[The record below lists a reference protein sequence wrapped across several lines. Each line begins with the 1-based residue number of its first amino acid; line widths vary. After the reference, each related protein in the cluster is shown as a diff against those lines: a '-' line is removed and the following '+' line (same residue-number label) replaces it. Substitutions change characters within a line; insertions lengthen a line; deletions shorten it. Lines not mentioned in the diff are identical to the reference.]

1 MIQQWRTA
9 LLARELERI
18 AEHQPK
24 GELCRGCSK
33 VGYPESWPC
42 ITVEVA
48 DQTVRNLRRK
58 LAGQRVSW
66 DG

>member
-24 GELCRGCSK
+24 GELCRGCSR
-33 VGYPESWPC
+33 VGYPELWPC

-48 DQTVRNLRRK
+48 DQTVRSLRQK
-58 LAGQRVSW
+58 LATGEYRR
-66 DG
+66 